1 MVSEMHFLGTWAQFA
16 RYKVENNKLKGA
28 EGETEVMRDD

>member
-1 MVSEMHFLGTWAQFA
+1 MVNEIHFKGIRVQFA
-16 RYKVENNKLKGA
+16 RYKVEMNKLGGA

>member
-1 MVSEMHFLGTWAQFA
+1 MMSEMHFRGTWVQFA

-28 EGETEVMRDD
+28 EGQTEVTRDD